1 MTMKELRRSAGLHQG
16 DVAKKLDVTQSAVS
30 RWECGSSK
38 PCRKYHAKL
47 AKLYKCTVDDIIEAS
62 NRE

>member
-1 MTMKELRRSAGLHQG
+1 MKELRRSAGLRQG

-30 RWECGSSK
+30 RWEKGSSK
-38 PCRKYHAKL
+38 PCRKYHTKL
-47 AKLYKCTVDDIIEAS
+47 ANLYKCTVDDIVKAS